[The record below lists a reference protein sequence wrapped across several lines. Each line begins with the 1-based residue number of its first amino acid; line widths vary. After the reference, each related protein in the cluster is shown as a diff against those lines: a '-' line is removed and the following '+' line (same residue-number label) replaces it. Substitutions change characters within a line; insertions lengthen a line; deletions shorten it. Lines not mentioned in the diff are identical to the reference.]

1 MKALRLHAELLQT
14 EGSMESSRVRSPRAS
29 ATWKNARLIVEE
41 LPVPQPG
48 PEDILLRVSYS
59 GLGGRDFLLAETGTE
74 TNLGYPG
81 AASLPVTLG
90 HEFSGVVAG
99 YGPAVGAAF
108 RESFPVGAA
117 VTAEHTHW
125 CGACGACRSGHL
137 NQCENL
143 EELGFTSDGAHAEY
157 VTVPA
162 KLCWSLAPLVERSG
176 MDQALR
182 LGSLVAG
189 YGVVFRALFSG
200 PSAGEWVPGERVL
213 VIGGGPVGLA
223 AVDLALA
230 AGAAEV
236 QVLEVDPNRRHTARE
251 LGAALALAPEDAET
265 LAGPFHRVIDAA
277 GAPELVVSALGSK
290 LAPGAVVSL
299 LARTN
304 LPTTFWSEQLI
315 TRNATLAGSQ
325 GHAGQGVFERVI
337 RLMAAGRL
345 HPEQIVRETIT
356 LDQALQRLVNQKKSE
371 GKILVQ
377 HGNA

>member
-1 MKALRLHAELLQT
+1 MKALRLHAELLNP
-14 EGSMESSRVRSPRAS
+14 EGGQESGRVRSSRAN
-29 ATWKNARLIVEE
+29 ATWKNARLSVEE

-59 GLGGRDFLLAETGTE
+59 GLGGRDFQLAEGGPK
-74 TNLGYPG
+74 TNLSYPG

-99 YGPAVGAAF
+99 YGHGVSEVF
-108 RESFPVGAA
+108 RDAFPVGTA

-125 CGACGACRSGHL
+125 CGACGACRSGQP

-143 EELGFTSDGAHAEY
+143 SELGFTSDGAHAEY
-157 VTVPA
+157 VAVPA
-162 KLCWSLAPLVERSG
+162 KLLWSLGPLVERCG

-182 LGSLVAG
+182 LGSLVAP
-189 YGVVFRALFSG
+189 YGVVFRALFAS
-200 PSAGEWVPGERVL
+200 PSAGGWLPGDRVL

-236 QVLEVDPNRRHTARE
+236 QVLEVDPARRHTARE
-251 LGAALALAPEDAET
+251 LGASLALAPEDAET
-265 LAGPFHRVIDAA
+265 LPGPFHRVIDAA
-277 GAPELVVSALGSK
+277 GAPELVVATLANK
-290 LAPGAVVSL
+290 LAPGATVSL
-299 LARTN
+299 LARTG

-325 GHAGQGVFERVI
+325 GAAGQGVFERVI
-337 RLMAAGRL
+337 RMMAAGRL
-345 HPEQIVRETIT
+345 HPEQVVRETVT
-356 LDQALQRLVNQKKSE
+356 LEQALQRLLLQKRSE